1 MLAGQKLCIKNK
13 KLYFNALYLL
23 CLECHLQATVLCLGG
38 TVTVTLV
45 SERKRSEADTQ
56 TQNFKG

>member
-1 MLAGQKLCIKNK
+1 MKWGTKNEK
-13 KLYFNALYLL
+13 RQWLSFL
-23 CLECHLQATVLCLGG
+23 TLCLGG

-56 TQNFKG
+56 TQNFKGCFNTILSQDLGLP